1 MRAPDQERGLL
12 EITPPRIAPFVKHGN
27 DFRDHLLFGGLKI
40 RSLRFWR
47 CPIRPGKINSRRA
60 STLKTVQTST
70 TSPPESD
77 QKFVRGLGLLDST
90 MLVAGSMIGSGI
102 FIVSSIIGRQVG
114 APGWLLVVW
123 IVTGL
128 LTLMAALSYGEL
140 AAMMPKAGGQYVYL
154 REAFSPLWGFLYGW
168 TLFLVIQTGTIAA
181 VAVGF
186 ARYTG
191 VLIPW
196 FSESNYFI
204 APIRFGGYAFS
215 LSTAQFLGLAMI
227 ALLTFMNTRG
237 LYIGKWVQN
246 VFTTA
251 KTGALI
257 ALILLGII
265 VGVRSG
271 AGAENF
277 KDFWSLRGGLQ
288 EVGAGLTAA
297 TAFGLFVGIC
307 VAQTNSLFSADAW
320 NNITFTAGEVKDP
333 RRNIPLSLAFG
344 TFLVIGLYLLA
355 NVAYLAALPFAA
367 IQNAPSD
374 RVASETAN
382 VIFPGTGATIM
393 AIAIMISTFGC
404 NNGLIL
410 AGARAYYAMA
420 RDGLFFR
427 RVGELN
433 KNHVPAWGLIIQGIW
448 AGVLVLPRTVKTDA
462 AGNVTGY
469 GNLYG
474 NLLDYV
480 ISAAL
485 IFYILTILG
494 IFLLRK
500 KQPDAERPYKAWGYP
515 VVPALYIFGASVIL
529 AVLFIYQTA
538 TTWPGLIIV
547 LTGVPIYFLWR
558 KSAKIDN
565 AT

>member
-1 MRAPDQERGLL
+1 M
-12 EITPPRIAPFVKHGN
+12 
-27 DFRDHLLFGGLKI
+27 
-40 RSLRFWR
+40 
-47 CPIRPGKINSRRA
+47 
-60 STLKTVQTST
+60 ST
-70 TSPPESD
+70 TAEPNDS
-77 QKFVRGLGLLDST
+77 KFIRGLGLLDST

-102 FIVSSIIGRQVG
+102 FIVSSIIARQVG

-123 IVTGL
+123 LVTGL

-196 FSESNYFI
+196 FSESNYLI
-204 APIRFGGYAFS
+204 APVRFGGYAIS
-215 LSTAQFLGLAMI
+215 LSTAQLLGLVMV

-237 LYIGKWVQN
+237 LNLGKWVQN
-246 VFTTA
+246 IFTTA

-265 VGVRSG
+265 VGLRSG

-277 KDFWSLRGGLQ
+277 KDFWTLRGGLQ

-307 VAQTNSLFSADAW
+307 VAQTQSLFSADAW
-320 NNITFTAGEVKDP
+320 NNITFTAGEVVNP
-333 RRNIPLSLAFG
+333 RRNVPLSLAFG

-355 NVAYLAALPFAA
+355 NVAYLATLPFAA

-374 RVASETAN
+374 RVAVATAN
-382 VIFPGTGATIM
+382 VIFPGAGATVM
-393 AIAIMISTFGC
+393 AVAIMISTFGC

-420 RDGLFFR
+420 QDGLFFR
-427 RVGELN
+427 RVSKLN
-433 KNHVPAWGLIIQGIW
+433 KNHVPAWGLIIQGFW
-448 AGVLVLPRTVKTDA
+448 AGFLVLPRVVKPDGT
-462 AGNVTGY
+462 Y
-469 GNLYG
+469 GNLYS
-474 NLLDYV
+474 NLLDWV

-485 IFYILTILG
+485 IFYILTIAG
-494 IFLLRK
+494 VFLLRW
-500 KQPDAERPYKAWGYP
+500 KQPNADRPYRAWGYP
-515 VVPALYIFGASVIL
+515 IVPALYLIGASVIL
-529 AVLFIYQTA
+529 TLLFIYQPKTPL
-538 TTWPGLIIV
+538 PGLGIV
-547 LTGVPIYFLWR
+547 LTGLPIYFLWR
-558 KSAKIDN
+558 KSPS
-565 AT
+565 

>member
-1 MRAPDQERGLL
+1 M
-12 EITPPRIAPFVKHGN
+12 TPPPAA
-27 DFRDHLLFGGLKI
+27 DD
-40 RSLRFWR
+40 
-47 CPIRPGKINSRRA
+47 
-60 STLKTVQTST
+60 
-70 TSPPESD
+70 
-77 QKFVRGLGLLDST
+77 KFVRGLGLLDST
-90 MLVAGSMIGSGI
+90 MLVGGSMIGSGI
-102 FIVSSIIGRQVG
+102 FIVSSIIARQVG
-114 APGWLLVVW
+114 SPGWLLVVW
-123 IVTGL
+123 LVTGL

-196 FSESNYFI
+196 VSETNYLI

-215 LSTAQFLGLAMI
+215 LSTAQFVGLALI

-237 LYIGKWVQN
+237 LNLGKLVQN
-246 VFTTA
+246 IFTTA

-265 VGVRSG
+265 VGVKSG
-271 AGAENF
+271 AGAANF
-277 KDFWSLRGGLQ
+277 SDFWTLRGDLQ
-288 EVGAGLTAA
+288 DVGQGLTAA

-320 NNITFTAGEVKDP
+320 NNITFTAGEVINP
-333 RRNIPLSLAFG
+333 RRNVPLSLALG
-344 TFLVIGLYLLA
+344 TILVIGLYLLA

-367 IQNAPSD
+367 IQSAPSD

-382 VIFPGTGATIM
+382 VIFPGAGATIM
-393 AIAIMISTFGC
+393 AVAIMVSTFGC

-427 RVGELN
+427 PVGELN
-433 KNHVPAWGLIIQGIW
+433 KHHVPAWGLIIQGIW

-485 IFYILTILG
+485 ILYILTIVGL
-494 IFLLRK
+494 FLLRRK
-500 KQPDAERPYKAWGYP
+500 RPHAERPYKAFGYP
-515 VVPALYIFGASVIL
+515 IVPALYIVGATVIL
-529 AVLFIYQTA
+529 FILFLYQTA

-558 KSAKIDN
+558 KSDAGVPSDDQR
-565 AT
+565 A

>member
-1 MRAPDQERGLL
+1 
-12 EITPPRIAPFVKHGN
+12 
-27 DFRDHLLFGGLKI
+27 
-40 RSLRFWR
+40 
-47 CPIRPGKINSRRA
+47 
-60 STLKTVQTST
+60 
-70 TSPPESD
+70 
-77 QKFVRGLGLLDST
+77 

-102 FIVSSIIGRQVG
+102 FIVSSIIARQVG
-114 APGWLLVVW
+114 SPGWLLVVW
-123 IVTGL
+123 LVTGL

-196 FSESNYFI
+196 VSESNYLI
-204 APIRFGGYAFS
+204 APIRFGGYALS
-215 LSTAQFLGLAMI
+215 LSTAQAVGLALI

-237 LYIGKWVQN
+237 LKLGKLVQN

-271 AGAENF
+271 AGAANF
-277 KDFWSLRGGLQ
+277 SDFWSLRGNLQ
-288 EVGAGLTAA
+288 DVGQGLTAA

-320 NNITFTAGEVKDP
+320 NNITFTAGEVINP
-333 RRNIPLSLAFG
+333 RRNVPLSLALG
-344 TFLVIGLYLLA
+344 TILVIGLYLLA
-355 NVAYLAALPFAA
+355 NIAYLVALPFAA

-393 AIAIMISTFGC
+393 AVAIMVSTFGC

-433 KNHVPAWGLIIQGIW
+433 SNHVPAWGLIIQGIW

-462 AGNVTGY
+462 AGTVTGY

-485 IFYILTILG
+485 IFYILTIIG
-494 IFLLRK
+494 IFVLRRK
-500 KQPDAERPYKAWGYP
+500 RPDAERPYKAFGYP
-515 VVPALYIFGASVIL
+515 IVPALYIVGAAVIL
-529 AVLFIYQTA
+529 FVLFVYQTA

-558 KSAKIDN
+558 KSRTA